1 MPCKRDNTSHV
12 GHLMCFYWTVE
23 LKTRTQKTHMS
34 NLSQA
39 VRFSLTLPLWT
50 IYILQWT
57 RQTCGLKKL
66 TGKME
71 MMLQR
76 NEWISLIGCRT
87 FQRYVFFLLD
97 LFELQELFVTKY
109 GAIFSS
115 LNILRRTYRS
125 GYDELLVIR
134 LFFRNLETEESISE
148 GSSFQEQFSRTW
160 DFVVLWPCLQMSQC
174 RRKVCVNDKKT
185 LYFHFSSERIKFQ
198 KFALS
203 MHWKSL
209 ETTLE
214 SRIDSFLS

>member
-1 MPCKRDNTSHV
+1 MSEFHWLV
-12 GHLMCFYWTVE
+12 VVLFSAMFSFYSIC
-23 LKTRTQKTHMS
+23 S
-34 NLSQA
+34 NFRNCLSQNMEP
-39 VRFSLTLPLWT
+39 FSLRSTSWGVLTARVMMNCLW
-50 IYILQWT
+50 YD
-57 RQTCGLKKL
+57 
-66 TGKME
+66 
-71 MMLQR
+71 
-76 NEWISLIGCRT
+76 
-87 FQRYVFFLLD
+87 YFF
-97 LFELQELFVTKY
+97 VM
-109 GAIFSS
+109 
-115 LNILRRTYRS
+115 
-125 GYDELLVIR
+125 
-134 LFFRNLETEESISE
+134 LETEESISE

>member
-1 MPCKRDNTSHV
+1 
-12 GHLMCFYWTVE
+12 MCFYWTVE

-50 IYILQWT
+50 IYILRWT

-134 LFFRNLETEESISE
+134 LFFRNAGNWRINLWR
-148 GSSFQEQFSRTW
+148 EQFSRAVFESPFLKTSCI
-160 DFVVLWPCLQMSQC
+160 FSVEFIQVQSRNFL
-174 RRKVCVNDKKT
+174 ND
-185 LYFHFSSERIKFQ
+185 YERWI
-198 KFALS
+198 
-203 MHWKSL
+203 
-209 ETTLE
+209 
-214 SRIDSFLS
+214 RIGTII

>member
-1 MPCKRDNTSHV
+1 
-12 GHLMCFYWTVE
+12 MCFYWTVE

-57 RQTCGLKKL
+57 RQTCDLKKL

-134 LFFRNLETEESISE
+134 LFFRNAGNWRINHWR
-148 GSSFQEQFSRTW
+148 EQFSRAVFECPFLKTSCI
-160 DFVVLWPCLQMSQC
+160 FSVEFIQVQSRNFL
-174 RRKVCVNDKKT
+174 ND
-185 LYFHFSSERIKFQ
+185 YERWI
-198 KFALS
+198 
-203 MHWKSL
+203 
-209 ETTLE
+209 
-214 SRIDSFLS
+214 RIGTII

>member
-12 GHLMCFYWTVE
+12 GHLMCFYWSVE

-34 NLSQA
+34 ILSQA

-134 LFFRNLETEESISE
+134 LFFRNAGNWRINLWR
-148 GSSFQEQFSRTW
+148 EQFSRAVFENLGFCCPLAVSTN
-160 DFVVLWPCLQMSQC
+160 VSVQ
-174 RRKVCVNDKKT
+174 KKG
-185 LYFHFSSERIKFQ
+185 LCEWQ
-198 KFALS
+198 KNPLF
-203 MHWKSL
+203 
-209 ETTLE
+209 
-214 SRIDSFLS
+214 SFL